1 MVPLLFLVAAIATGA
16 GTIAG
21 EEERGNAR
29 DAPGEPGVA
38 HAGRAGEV
46 ASARGSRSSAWGSC
60 CGSRSGSGRWP
71 SGWTSRWGTS
81 RPRRSRAVLLA
92 IAYGEIAVLVG
103 AASGRRSLA
112 IGVTAAI
119 AVAAYL
125 VNGLAPLVGALEG
138 PQKLSPFYHYAVGDP
153 LRRGVSVSHMAVL
166 VGIAIIA
173 TALAPLFFSR
183 RDVST

>member
-1 MVPLLFLVAAIATGA
+1 MDISV
-16 GTIAG
+16 
-21 EEERGNAR
+21 
-29 DAPGEPGVA
+29 
-38 HAGRAGEV
+38 
-46 ASARGSRSSAWGSC
+46 
-60 CGSRSGSGRWP
+60 
-71 SGWTSRWGTS
+71 GTS
-81 RPRRSRAVLLA
+81 QPRRSPRSCSRSR
-92 IAYGEIAVLVG
+92 YGEIAVLVG

-125 VNGLAPLVGALEG
+125 VNGLAPLVSALEG

-153 LRRGVSVSHMAVL
+153 LRHGVSVSHMAVL
-166 VGIAIIA
+166 VVIAIIA